1 MKKDLKSMKLP
12 MSEKV
17 TYGFGNLAA
26 TLMFTTA
33 GSFITYYYT
42 DVVGLSA
49 AIVGNI
55 LLWARVFD
63 GISDLIMGTIVD
75 KMANKKGKARPWII
89 RMAVPY
95 AFALILLFSSP
106 DFLEGTGKAVYAFV
120 TYVIAMAGVYTATMV
135 PYNTMLSTPTTN
147 PVERGT
153 LSTSRT
159 ICGYAG
165 ATIVNAIV
173 WPLVTFYG
181 NDKPAWTM
189 TAATLGFAATV
200 LLIIMFCNS
209 AERVIDREE
218 KKEKVKIPV
227 LVQVKNLVK
236 NKYWLIIIL
245 YMLTNF
251 INFGLN
257 GINVYYANWILGD
270 GNKVGV
276 IGSATY
282 ASIMVGALLMPTLMK
297 KFPKRTLCMCGSAV
311 YITGILILALFSDNF
326 YMMILGVAVKGLGC
340 APGAV
345 SGYAMLGDIV
355 DYGQWK
361 TKIRN
366 EGMVFSA
373 ATFGEKVGSGLGG
386 LILGT
391 VLSIGGYV
399 STATVQSAS
408 ALLSIKAVF
417 IYVPLVF
424 SVIGLIL
431 LCFYNLDKKMPEIRK
446 QMQ

>member
-1 MKKDLKSMKLP
+1 
-12 MSEKV
+12 
-17 TYGFGNLAA
+17 
-26 TLMFTTA
+26 
-33 GSFITYYYT
+33 
-42 DVVGLSA
+42 
-49 AIVGNI
+49 
-55 LLWARVFD
+55 
-63 GISDLIMGTIVD
+63 
-75 KMANKKGKARPWII
+75 
-89 RMAVPY
+89 
-95 AFALILLFSSP
+95 
-106 DFLEGTGKAVYAFV
+106 
-120 TYVIAMAGVYTATMV
+120 
-135 PYNTMLSTPTTN
+135 
-147 PVERGT
+147 
-153 LSTSRT
+153 
-159 ICGYAG
+159 
-165 ATIVNAIV
+165 
-173 WPLVTFYG
+173 
-181 NDKPAWTM
+181 M

-227 LVQVKNLVK
+227 RVQVKNLVK